1 MLDSN
6 RTKKRY
12 KRMRKREVK
21 KSRKRGYYRMRR
33 GGTVCSRNSRSA
45 TCANDTLKTPFAGYR
60 QMVNNLNSI
69 KHQSRRH

>member
-45 TCANDTLKTPFAGYR
+45 TCSSREKSPFPEYVKMR
-60 QMVNNLNSI
+60 KKLLSI
-69 KHQSRRH
+69 KSIK